1 MVGSEVRFF
10 TRLQTNKKNIT
21 MYNINNPSNWSWSKA
36 FDEMNQTVNQA
47 ELTQQCINHVL
58 NYPGEANGV
67 FMTLNKTQ
75 QDDVYELLNQIL

>member
-1 MVGSEVRFF
+1 
-10 TRLQTNKKNIT
+10 
-21 MYNINNPSNWSWSKA
+21 MYNVNNPSNWSWSKA
-36 FDEMNQTVNQA
+36 FDEMEKTVNQA

-75 QDDVYELLNQIL
+75 QDDVYELLNQVL

>member
-1 MVGSEVRFF
+1 
-10 TRLQTNKKNIT
+10 
-21 MYNINNPSNWSWSKA
+21 MYNVNNPSNWSWSKA
-36 FDEMNQTVNQA
+36 FDEMNQKVNQA